1 MTDFTVENIDTPAS
15 INTPA
20 GFEYLDHPADVILHG
35 WGMSWNE
42 TLAKCI
48 EGLSNYMIPF
58 DNVDTTDSINIH
70 LDNLE
75 DDNDVASMCLDEY
88 LFRFTTELFV
98 AKKVKC
104 SYSDT
109 DHTFDC
115 VCFGETFNS
124 DKHHQGTEVKA
135 ITCHNLHVYR
145 NSDGKKSHVFIMLDI

>member
-1 MTDFTVENIDTPAS
+1 MTDFIVENIDTPAS
-15 INTPA
+15 VDTPA

-48 EGLSNYMIPF
+48 EGLANYMIPF
-58 DNVDTTDSINIH
+58 DNVDTTDTIEMH
-70 LDNLE
+70 LDNLD
-75 DDNDVASMCLDEY
+75 DDNDVASLCLDEY
-88 LFRFTTELFV
+88 LFRFTTELFI
-98 AKKVKC
+98 AKKVQC

-115 VCFGETFNS
+115 VCYGETFNP

-145 NSDGKKSHVFIMLDI
+145 NSDGEKSHIYIMLDI